1 MNEPPSKLVLDIPEI
16 FYMIIGYLDEQALR
30 KTALVS
36 KAWSQHS
43 TSLLWRQLIIPKDWY
58 SHDLSPLWPGLDR
71 NGHLLKALWLQLS
84 PATRMA
90 QGFDLAQIVNQLTN
104 LLSRTPNLER
114 LQIHVPREIKS
125 TLLSTV
131 ATHAK
136 NLKQFDTD
144 LLKWDPADMTVLLK
158 GCPALT
164 QIAGHNFAG
173 NILQAV
179 AQNPPQQLCKI
190 DCTHPR
196 FDDEELIEFAS
207 HFPDLVQLSVSM
219 HQFLTSRA
227 LMGVAHYCHKLE
239 HINLHFCLS
248 LQSSGLRALLG
259 ASPSLRVLDLG
270 LTEVLDADIT
280 LVAAQCPHLETLKL
294 PFCSHITETS
304 IRAIVSS
311 CSRLLHLDVSFC
323 DKVLLSIFDVDTA
336 WACEGLDHLDIS
348 GIHGS
353 YAVDVTRACML
364 LPAMYRQLGRLTLL
378 RYLKMSGHGFSLQML
393 DLGRAEL
400 SKLKRLKTLDI
411 SKLRKPLPWKD
422 LVEIGNLF
430 PRLTEF
436 QFRSSD
442 VIPPEPGAVEE
453 EKEKEEEEEDIDESA
468 TKDVPEA
475 EKTLEEAASEP
486 TKDKELSADALL
498 TEDIPMVEVMK
509 ATLSSGLE
517 ISFRLNGEDEEGEE
531 GAEEGFGF
539 PGGVPF

>member
-1 MNEPPSKLVLDIPEI
+1 MNELPSKLVVDIPEI
-16 FYMIIGYLDEQALR
+16 IYMIIGYLDEPTLR
-30 KTALVS
+30 ITSLVC

-43 TSLLWRQLIIPKDWY
+43 ISLLWRQLIIPKDWY

-90 QGFDLAQIVNQLTN
+90 QNFDLAQIVNQLTN

-131 ATHAK
+131 AIHSK

-144 LLKWDPADMTVLLK
+144 LLEWDPADVTVLLK

-173 NILQAV
+173 NILEAI
-179 AQNPPQQLCKI
+179 ARTPPQQLCKI

-207 HFPDLVQLSVSM
+207 QFPDLVQLSVSV
-219 HQFLTSRA
+219 HQFLTAKA
-227 LMGVAHYCHKLE
+227 LIGVAQYCHKLE
-239 HINLHFCLS
+239 HINFHFCLS
-248 LQSSGLRALLG
+248 LQSNGFQALLG
-259 ASPSLRVLDLG
+259 VSPNLRVLDLG
-270 LTEVLDADIT
+270 LTEVLDANIA
-280 LVAAQCPHLETLKL
+280 LVAAQCPQLETLKL
-294 PFCSHITETS
+294 PFCSNITETS
-304 IRAIVSS
+304 IRAIVLS
-311 CSRLLHLDVSFC
+311 CSRLLYLDVSFC
-323 DKVLLSIFDVDTA
+323 DKILLSIFDTDTA
-336 WACEGLDHLDIS
+336 WVCERLDHLDIS

-353 YAVDVTRACML
+353 YAVDVSRACTL

-393 DLGRAEL
+393 DVGKSEL
-400 SKLKRLKTLDI
+400 SKMKRLEQLDI
-411 SKLRKPLPWKD
+411 SKLRKRLPWKD

-430 PRLTEF
+430 PKLTEF

-442 VIPPEPGAVEE
+442 VIPPEPDEE
-453 EKEKEEEEEDIDESA
+453 GGDEST
-468 TKDVPEA
+468 TKDIPEA
-475 EKTLEEAASEP
+475 EKNLEDAASEP
-486 TKDKELSADALL
+486 VKEKKLLAEALL

-509 ATLSSGLE
+509 ATLLSGLE
-517 ISFRLNGEDEEGEE
+517 ISFRLNGEDEEGEG